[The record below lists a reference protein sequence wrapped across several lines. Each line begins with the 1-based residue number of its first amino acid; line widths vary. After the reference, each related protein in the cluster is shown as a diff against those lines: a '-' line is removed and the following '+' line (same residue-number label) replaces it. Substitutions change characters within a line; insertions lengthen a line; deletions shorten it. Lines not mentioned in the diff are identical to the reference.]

1 MFTLAFEHTHRVLL
15 VRYVGI
21 FTSEDI
27 VRLDRAVIELVAQA
41 GPVRGLLD
49 FSGIEAFAVPHT
61 LLAERGRLLA
71 IMPSQER
78 VIVAPNAEIYELA
91 RSYASQQRDF
101 GNLEPRVVMSLAD
114 AYLLLGLDQPDFEP
128 LPSTEEEHQ

>member
-21 FTSEDI
+21 FTPEDI
-27 VRLDRAVIELVAQA
+27 VQLDRSVIEFVARQ

-49 FSGIEAFAVPHT
+49 FSNVEAFAVSHT
-61 LLAERGRLLA
+61 LLVERGRLVA

-101 GNLEPRVVMSLAD
+101 GNLEPRVVLSLCD
-114 AYLLLGLDQPDFEP
+114 AYRLLGLDKPDF
-128 LPSTEEEHQ
+128 QAIR